1 MKVGV
6 VGAGK
11 WGQALHF
18 AISQKQKTYI
28 ASRTPREIENFV
40 SMEEIMEF
48 EYLIF
53 AISAQNAR
61 DWLENKFVFK
71 NQKILV
77 ASKGIEVES
86 GKFLNEVFVEFIPEE
101 NLAFVS
107 GPSFATEVMKSLPT
121 AVVISS
127 KNKKLAKKFSKLFP
141 SFIKTYTSKDVIGAE
156 VSGSY
161 KNIIAIAS
169 GICDG
174 LELGN
179 NARASL
185 ISRGLVEMT
194 RFGRNF
200 GAKKN
205 TFLGLS
211 GSGDLFLTASS
222 KLSRNYRVGLGLA
235 QGKSLDE
242 ILQELGE
249 VAEGVYTSDAVYRL
263 VEKHDIYVPIAV
275 EVHRMI
281 AGKKPEDSLK
291 DLLASS

>member
-48 EYLIF
+48 EYLVF

-77 ASKGIEVES
+77 ASKGIEVAS
-86 GKFLNEVFVEFIPEE
+86 GKFLNEVFSEFVPEE

-107 GPSFATEVMKSLPT
+107 GPSFAAEVMKSLPT

-211 GSGDLFLTASS
+211 GSGDLFLTATSV
-222 KLSRNYRVGLGLA
+222 LSRNYRVGLGLA
-235 QGKSLDE
+235 HGKSLEE
-242 ILQELGE
+242 ILEELGE

-281 AGKKPEDSLK
+281 SGKKPQESLR
-291 DLLASS
+291 DLLTK

>member
-11 WGQALHF
+11 WGQALFF
-18 AISQKQKTYI
+18 AISQNNSVYI
-28 ASRTPREIENFV
+28 SSRTPRDINNFV
-40 SMEEIMEF
+40 SMDEIMEF

-77 ASKGIEVES
+77 ASKGIEISS
-86 GKFLNEVFVEFIPEE
+86 GKFLNEVFSEFIPEE

-107 GPSFATEVMKSLPT
+107 GPSFAAEVIQSLPT

-127 KNKKLAKKFSKLFP
+127 QNRKLAKKFSSLFP

-174 LELGN
+174 LKLGN

-211 GSGDLFLTASS
+211 GSGDLFLTATSV
-222 KLSRNYRVGLGLA
+222 LSRNYRVGLGLA
-235 QGKSLDE
+235 EGKSLDT
-242 ILQELGE
+242 ILKELGE
-249 VAEGVYTSDAVYRL
+249 VAEGVYTSEAVYHI
-263 VEKHDIYVPIAV
+263 VQTHDTYPPIAV
-275 EVHRMI
+275 EVYKMI
-281 AGKKPEDSLK
+281 NGKKPEDSLK
-291 DLLASS
+291 DLLSK